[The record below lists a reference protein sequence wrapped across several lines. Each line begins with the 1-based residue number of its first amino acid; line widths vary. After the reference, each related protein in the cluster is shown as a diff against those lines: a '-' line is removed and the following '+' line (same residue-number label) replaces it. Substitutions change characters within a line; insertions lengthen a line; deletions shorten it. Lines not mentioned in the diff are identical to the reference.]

1 MAMRRFGLLFLL
13 TFAGSAQGGGQLP
26 PEILMDQLLLR
37 AERLIEA
44 EDSEGALEVIQQI
57 LALQE
62 EHGLELP
69 PAFHFSQAQT
79 EFNTGSL
86 LGAKEA
92 VTRYLTTA
100 GRDGELYADALQF
113 LEEVDGILERRGAPE
128 CAGQSEGSE
137 CWMEV
142 ADQPGCHVWSQVLQ
156 PGASATWTGRCAA
169 GLVEGDGALTWTW
182 PPDGSQTVEG
192 TFRFGRL
199 HGQSVVKNGDG
210 TITEG
215 LYVDGREHGPWVTHF
230 PDGGGAEGTFVDGRR
245 HGHWIERLVNGTIAE
260 GIYAGSKR
268 DGPWVIRLADGG
280 IQEGSFAAGEQTGHW
295 ILTFAEGQIEE
306 GPMLDGKRH
315 GSWVFTRPGG
325 ATDRGSFVADKRQ
338 GRWVREYPAPDG
350 RICTVRYVDDE
361 AQGEWDCRSRDEKD
375 GSLRSSPAQRGPSS
389 FPTVSVPLPQSP
401 DRVLATG
408 GPGRPRSDHVRSFG
422 RLRPDWTRVVRRSAG
437 FSPST
442 TGAETP
448 PEGGGHQ
455 ESARRR
461 ASGSVGLAHY
471 ARGQGVPV
479 SWA

>member
-44 EDSEGALEVIQQI
+44 EDSDGALEVIREI

-62 EHGLELP
+62 EHGLDLP
-69 PAFHFSQAQT
+69 SAFYFSQAQT

-113 LEEVDGILERRGAPE
+113 LEEVDGILERRDAPD

-192 TFRFGRL
+192 TFRFGRP

-295 ILTFAEGQIEE
+295 ILTFADGQIEE

-315 GSWVFTRPGG
+315 GSWCLR
-325 ATDRGSFVADKRQ
+325 DRA
-338 GRWVREYPAPDG
+338 ALL
-350 RICTVRYVDDE
+350 TE
-361 AQGEWDCRSRDEKD
+361 A
-375 GSLRSSPAQRGPSS
+375 
-389 FPTVSVPLPQSP
+389 VS
-401 DRVLATG
+401 
-408 GPGRPRSDHVRSFG
+408 
-422 RLRPDWTRVVRRSAG
+422 
-437 FSPST
+437 
-442 TGAETP
+442 
-448 PEGGGHQ
+448 
-455 ESARRR
+455 
-461 ASGSVGLAHY
+461 
-471 ARGQGVPV
+471 
-479 SWA
+479 